1 LRCHPTHSHSQAAA
15 KASFRPSINVP
26 KAILAQY
33 VASFLTGFCYLIT
46 IFYAISDLDAIL
58 ATDTV
63 FPLSLIYHQATGSDA
78 ATVGLLVVSFIP
90 TFIGAIG
97 GFTIV
102 GRTFWALSRDN
113 ATPFSRHF
121 STINPKTKN
130 PFNAIL
136 LSGVLVTLL
145 GCIYIGSARAFNDI
159 AGSFVILTS
168 LSYLAA
174 ILPHLLSGRIHMKPN
189 HFWMKGIIGY
199 IVNAVSCAYLI
210 AFIVIFCF
218 PFSLPVTPQNM
229 NYSSLIVSGLTLCV
243 AVFWTWKRGE
253 YSGPLCGMEKRE
265 TDECS

>member
-1 LRCHPTHSHSQAAA
+1 MQ
-15 KASFRPSINVP
+15 RPS
-26 KAILAQY
+26 A
-33 VASFLTGFCYLIT
+33 
-46 IFYAISDLDAIL
+46 
-58 ATDTV
+58 
-63 FPLSLIYHQATGSDA
+63 
-78 ATVGLLVVSFIP
+78 FIP